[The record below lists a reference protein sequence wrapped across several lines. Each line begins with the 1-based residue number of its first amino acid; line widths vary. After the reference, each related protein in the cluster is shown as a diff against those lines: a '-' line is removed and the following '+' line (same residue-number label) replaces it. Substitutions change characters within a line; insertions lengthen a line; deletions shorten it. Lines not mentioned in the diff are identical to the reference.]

1 MFVHQAVGGG
11 SRPGSRQLVP
21 AARRL
26 LAGFVLALGL
36 TPCALA
42 AGVGGI
48 GTTDAAAA
56 TSYLT
61 ISNANLPPVT
71 EGTPYSQQ
79 LDIVGGTGP
88 YVFQVEGPYTPP
100 SGVSVS
106 SSGVVTASGS
116 LPAGLWQFFVRATD
130 QGTGER
136 TQFDWQIILPIQ
148 PASGSL
154 VYVTNT
160 SLQVAA
166 GVPYSQQL
174 QMSAGTAP
182 YSFTYSHGVVP
193 PGLTISPSGLVSG
206 TAEQQQDAPVTS
218 EVYFTVTDSTG
229 QNLGSNEININVTP
243 PDYAPP
249 PAPTITPTSIPAAK
263 TGQAYSVTLT
273 PGGGTP
279 PYGWYVSGSLPNG
292 FSFSNGTIS
301 GKSSYPEQG
310 TFTVT
315 LLDSGFHAPASDP
328 YQIVYMEQS
337 TSQSYTLTVTSGV
350 STLDPILS
358 DVGSVVG
365 QVDALEATLTDTVD
379 QVLFDVSCLPS
390 ALNTLIYGEPPSCP

>member
-1 MFVHQAVGGG
+1 MFTHQPGGG
-11 SRPGSRQLVP
+11 RSRTGQSVL
-21 AARRL
+21 AGRRL
-26 LAGFVLALGL
+26 LAGFVLAFGL

-42 AGVGGI
+42 AGVETGS
-48 GTTDAAAA
+48 AAAA

-61 ISNANLPPVT
+61 LSNANLPPVT

-88 YVFQVEGPYTPP
+88 YVFQLEGPYSPP

-116 LPAGLWQFFVRATD
+116 LSAGLWQFFVRATD

-154 VYVTNT
+154 VYVTNS
-160 SLQVAA
+160 SLQVAS
-166 GVPYSQQL
+166 GVPFSQQL
-174 QMSAGTAP
+174 QMSTGTGP
-182 YSFTYSHGVVP
+182 YSFTFSHGVVP
-193 PGLTISPSGLVSG
+193 PGLTLSPSGLVSG
-206 TAEQQQDAPVTS
+206 TAEEQQDAPVTS
-218 EVYFTVTDSTG
+218 LVYFNVTDEGTG

-249 PAPTITPTSIPAAK
+249 PAPTIAPTSIPEAK

-279 PYGWYVSGSLPNG
+279 PYGWYVSGSLPSG
-292 FSFSNGTIS
+292 FRFSNGTIS
-301 GKSSYPEQG
+301 GKSSYPEQS

-315 LLDSGFHAPASDP
+315 VLDDGYSAPNSDP
-328 YQIVYMEQS
+328 YQIVYMQQS
-337 TSQSYTLTVTSGV
+337 TSQAYTLTVTSGV
-350 STLDPILS
+350 ATLDPVLA

-365 QVDALEATLTDTVD
+365 QVDSLTSTVTDTLD
-379 QVLFDVSCLPS
+379 QILFTVSCLPS
-390 ALNTLIYGEPPSCP
+390 ALDTLLNGTPPSCP